1 LNQDL
6 SILVLAPTGRD
17 GPLICEMLGR
27 RGFACRSYRSVNE
40 LCRGIRAGVGAV
52 ILAEEALAGGGMK
65 HLNTVVEAQPP
76 WSDIGLVLLTS
87 NGNRVQAALQAM
99 LRDRVARSTILM
111 ERPVRLVSLA
121 STVGSLLQ
129 SRRRQYEIRDY
140 LEERLRGEARLRET
154 QKLESLGV
162 LAGGIAHDFNNL
174 LTGVLGNASLALD
187 DVMPGSHLASRL
199 EDVVKA
205 TERAA
210 DLTRQLLAYAGKG
223 RFVVQELDLSHQVRE
238 ITALL
243 QASIPRTVQLRSEL
257 AEGLPCIEADSAQI
271 QQVIMNLVINGAE
284 AIPENRTGS
293 VLIATGVQDVDAAYI
308 RTTLPDTEIA
318 EGRYVTLEVHDTGV
332 GISPDQV
339 RQIFDPFFT
348 TKFTG
353 RGLGLAAVKGIVRGH
368 KGAIKV
374 YSTPGRGTGFK
385 LLFPASRHEA
395 RNTASAAGEQ
405 PLLTGSGTVLVID
418 DEEIVRCTAQAA
430 LERFGYKVLLADDG
444 LQGVERFRELAC
456 EIDLVLLD
464 MTMPAMSGEDTFR
477 ELRLIRP
484 EVKVILSSGYNEV
497 EAIRRFTGK
506 GLAGFVQKPYT
517 SARLAEAVKS
527 ALGRTQRED

>member
-1 LNQDL
+1 MSQELD
-6 SILVLAPTGRD
+6 ILVLAPTGRD
-17 GPLICEMLGR
+17 GPLICEMLAR
-27 RGFACRSYRSVNE
+27 RGFACEAYASVHE
-40 LCRGIRAGVGAV
+40 LCRGIAAGVGAV
-52 ILAEEALAGGGMK
+52 VLTEEALAGGGMDE
-65 HLNTVVEAQPP
+65 LNKVVEAQPP
-76 WSDIGLVLLTS
+76 WSDIGFVLLTS
-87 NGNRVQAALQAM
+87 NGDRVQAAVQAM
-99 LRDRVARSTILM
+99 LRRRGARSTILI

-121 STVGSLLQ
+121 STIGSLLQ

-140 LEERLRGEARLRET
+140 LEERVRSEERLRET

-174 LTGVLGNASLALD
+174 LTGVLGNASLALED
-187 DVMPGSHLASRL
+187 ATPGSHLASRL
-199 EDVVKA
+199 QDVVKA

-210 DLTRQLLAYAGKG
+210 HLTKQLLAYAGKG
-223 RFVVQELDLSHQVRE
+223 RFFVQNLDLSQQVRE

-243 QASIPRTVQLRSEL
+243 QASVPRTVQLRLEL
-257 AEGLPCIEADSAQI
+257 ADDLPCIEADSAQI

-284 AIPENRTGS
+284 AIPENQTGS
-293 VLIATGVQDVDAAYI
+293 VLVTTAVQDVDAAYI
-308 RTTLPDTEIA
+308 RAALPDTEIA

-332 GISPDQV
+332 GISPDLV

-368 KGAIKV
+368 KGAIRV
-374 YSTPGRGTGFK
+374 YSTPGNGTSFK
-385 LLFPASRHEA
+385 LLFPASRREEA
-395 RNTASAAGEQ
+395 RSTASNAADRHS
-405 PLLTGSGTVLVID
+405 LTGRGTVLVID
-418 DEEIVRCTAQAA
+418 DEEIVRRTARTT

-444 LQGVERFRELAC
+444 MQGVERFRELAAT
-456 EIDLVLLD
+456 IDVVLLD
-464 MTMPAMSGEDTFR
+464 MTMPVMSGEETFR
-477 ELRLIRP
+477 ELRLIQP
-484 EVKVILSSGYNEV
+484 EIRVILSSGYNEA

-527 ALGRTQRED
+527 ALDRR